1 LGHLL
6 QVQQRISAF
15 TAPLLA
21 LELDEVGSRLFKLW
35 ILLQLLLP
43 LLVLLDGALDF
54 GLHFGTLVDGVGVDD
69 VYDLAFVAF
78 YFVFDFVLFAFE
90 LEFLEGLSTP
100 LLLVGQ
106 FLVALHFLDAV
117 HVLDGAEVVHHALR
131 VVGD

>member
-1 LGHLL
+1 MTR
-6 QVQQRISAF
+6 VCAR
-15 TAPLLA
+15 
-21 LELDEVGSRLFKLW
+21 
-35 ILLQLLLP
+35 
-43 LLVLLDGALDF
+43 F